1 MVYMDYVI
9 TYVKGAQVIEG
20 KLLALFNCAA
30 DTDAVEP
37 VKNFMVSLQAYLVLL
52 IYES

>member
-20 KLLALFNCAA
+20 ELLALFNRAA

-37 VKNFMVSLQAYLVLL
+37 VKYFMVSVKTNLVLL